1 MQPDKE
7 MYSGLI
13 LGAIAG
19 DCLGIPYIYM
29 KADAL
34 FEIGRHLQWQIGMP
48 GECSHLIDASLGC
61 IAKKG
66 FKLDQLVRAYW
77 NWAQN
82 CLDMSYVMSE
92 CFGHSPK
99 TVSVLQEQA
108 KKADYGSLCS
118 GLLLIRQIPLVCAA
132 LAWEDNKLIQSVYDE
147 CRLTH
152 TDEECIE
159 YAQLYA
165 LCLRDILL
173 GKSRLEIW
181 DHLFAMVK
189 TREVYRTL
197 LSSYYEKPS
206 CDSSDYSHA
215 SVTFGMAMYH
225 FWHNTPVSCAIRS
238 AVLAG
243 GATDV
248 NACATG
254 ALCGAFQ
261 GMDAIPESWR
271 EIIMYELEPP
281 HTQMPSHAIQCVE
294 KLLTKPFKLDQS
306 PTNLRNRPIKRE
318 LQNKDCAPYAKSA

>member
-7 MYSGLI
+7 KYSGLI

-48 GECSHLIDASLGC
+48 GECSHLIYASLGC

-66 FKLDQLVRAYW
+66 FRLDHLVRAYW

-82 CLDMSYVMSE
+82 SLDMSYVMSE
-92 CFGHSPK
+92 CFGHTPK
-99 TVSVLQEQA
+99 TVTVLQEQA
-108 KKADYGSLCS
+108 QKADYGSLCS
-118 GLLLIRQIPLVCAA
+118 GLLLIRQIPLVCAG
-132 LAWEDNKLIQSVYDE
+132 LAWEDEKLCQKVYDE

-159 YAQLYA
+159 YVQLYA

-181 DHLFAMVK
+181 DHLFAVVK
-189 TREVYRTL
+189 SREVYRTL

-206 CDSSDYSHA
+206 CDSPDYSHG

-248 NACATG
+248 NASATG

-261 GMDAIPESWR
+261 GVNAIPESWR
-271 EIIMYELEPP
+271 NIILYELEPP
-281 HTQMPSHAIQCVE
+281 HTQMPSHAIQCIE
-294 KLLTKPFKLDQS
+294 KILACPAKAERPQTKPLSSHRMRS
-306 PTNLRNRPIKRE
+306 P
-318 LQNKDCAPYAKSA
+318 QNKECAPYAQSA

>member
-7 MYSGLI
+7 KYSGLI

-48 GECSHLIDASLGC
+48 GECSHLMYAALEC

-66 FKLDQLVRAYW
+66 FKLAHLARAYW
-77 NWAQN
+77 NWAQTSM
-82 CLDMSYVMSE
+82 DMSYVMSE
-92 CFGHSPK
+92 CFGHEPK
-99 TVSVLQEQA
+99 SVTVLHEQA
-108 KKADYGSLCS
+108 PKADYGSLCS
-118 GLLLIRQIPLVCAA
+118 GLLLIRQIPLVCAG
-132 LAWEDNKLIQSVYDE
+132 LAWEDDNLIQTVREE

-165 LCLRDILL
+165 LCIRDILL

-181 DHLFAMVK
+181 DHLFAKVK

-206 CDSSDYSHA
+206 CDGPDYSHA
-215 SVTFGMAMYH
+215 RITFGMAMYH

-238 AVLAG
+238 VVLAG
-243 GATDV
+243 GSTDV

-261 GMDAIPESWR
+261 GRQAIPESWR
-271 EIIMYELEPP
+271 DIILYELEPP
-281 HTQMPSHAIQCVE
+281 HTQMPSHAIHCIDKILACPAKADHPHT
-294 KLLTKPFKLDQS
+294 KLHSSHKIRDT
-306 PTNLRNRPIKRE
+306 
-318 LQNKDCAPYAKSA
+318 QNKKCATYAQSA